1 MEKDPQLVAGLLKL
15 FLEML
20 PEPLLTFVLYEN
32 FIATHGLYI
41 STIPCSDSEFI
52 VDVKDTNAKN
62 QQLKE
67 LVQQLP
73 SHNKSLATVLF
84 LFFARMVEFSAEN
97 KMAPQN
103 LAVIFAP
110 ILLRPK
116 QENIENLEEATKAIG
131 GKCTADY

>member
-1 MEKDPQLVAGLLKL
+1 M
-15 FLEML
+15 
-20 PEPLLTFVLYEN
+20 
-32 FIATHGLYI
+32 
-41 STIPCSDSEFI
+41 
-52 VDVKDTNAKN
+52 
-62 QQLKE
+62 KE

-131 GKCTADY
+131 GKCIADY